1 MPAVPAR
8 TTKSL
13 DRSIVHSV
21 AWTAAAK
28 VTVQV
33 LSWLATIVVARL
45 LAPGDYGLMGMAGL
59 QIGALQVFSEFSIA
73 STVIVLR
80 ELSARSIAQLNGLA
94 VLLGG
99 LACAVSVLVA
109 PLVARFFRSPRL
121 TAVIVACSLGFAL
134 LALRTVP
141 AALLR
146 RELRFKRL
154 AVIEAVGSA
163 VQAVTIVTGALLGF
177 GVWALVA
184 GPLASQAFSS
194 VAVMTQRRV
203 PFQRPRWKEL
213 RAAMT
218 FTRHQLT
225 GSVLW
230 YWYSNAD
237 FLVAGKVL
245 GEKALGLY
253 YLAWNLSKAVPEKL
267 TGLIVAVVPSYLSA
281 VQDDAAELC
290 RYLLRLTEVIA
301 LVSFPALVGVALL
314 ASWIQA
320 DVLGPRWVGVSDP
333 LRILALH
340 SVLTSISP
348 LPARVLTVRRET
360 RFLVRMDLLLA
371 ATLIPGFWIGSH
383 WGVTGIAVAWISIAP
398 VFQVVILRRT
408 CRAIALPVRRY
419 LGSIW
424 PAASMTALMSIVVV
438 GVMAVSSP
446 LPGRLRLV
454 TAVLAGGAAYAAA
467 GFLFHRAR
475 LQLLFSAIRRRQSPE
490 PIALP
495 QRAET
500 AT

>member
-1 MPAVPAR
+1 MPAVPAG

-45 LAPGDYGLMGMAGL
+45 LAPGDYGLMSMAGV
-59 QIGALQVFSEFSIA
+59 QIGALQVFSEFNIA
-73 STVIVLR
+73 MTVIVMR
-80 ELSARSIAQLNGLA
+80 ELSARSIAQLNALA

-99 LACAVSVLVA
+99 LACAVSVLIA
-109 PLVARFFRSPRL
+109 PLLARFFESPRL
-121 TAVIVACSLGFAL
+121 TAVIVACSFGFAL

-163 VQAVTIVTGALLGF
+163 VQSVTVVAGALLGF

-194 VAVMTQRRV
+194 VAVLTQRRV
-203 PFQRPRWKEL
+203 PFQWPRWREL
-213 RAAMT
+213 RAATT
-218 FTRHQLT
+218 FTRHQVT

-230 YWYSNAD
+230 YWYSEAD
-237 FLVAGKVL
+237 FIVAGKLL

-281 VQDDAAELC
+281 LQDDAAELR

-301 LVSFPALVGVALL
+301 LVAFPALVGVALL

-340 SVLTSISP
+340 SVLASISP

-360 RFLVRMDLLLA
+360 LFLMHMDMSLT

-398 VFQVVILRRT
+398 VFQGWILRRT
-408 CRAIALPVRRY
+408 CRAVALPVRRY
-419 LGSIW
+419 LDSIW
-424 PAASMTALMSIVVV
+424 PAASMTAVMSIVVV
-438 GVMAVSSP
+438 GVMAVTSP
-446 LPGRLRLV
+446 LPGRVRLL
-454 TAVLAGGAAYAAA
+454 TAITAGVAAYASA
-467 GFLFHRAR
+467 GYLLHRAR
-475 LQLLFSAIRRRQSPE
+475 LQLLFEAVRRRQSPE
-490 PIALP
+490 PVAIP

-500 AT
+500 PT